1 MNILLDTCTVLWIA
15 TEPSRLPARAL
26 VLYADPT
33 NQVWFSAVSAWEI
46 SVKNRRGKLPLPNG
60 LQPSAFISEVRR
72 RHGWKSLA
80 VNEADIAFLERL
92 PEVHQDPFDRMLIC
106 QALAN
111 QMTILTPDPLI
122 TAYAVATAWA

>member
-92 PEVHQDPFDRMLIC
+92 PEVHHDSFDRMLIC